1 MNETTKATG
10 ASPQAIQA
18 HYDTGNAFYE
28 LWLDPTRTYSCA
40 LWDDAE
46 TLEEAQIHKVD
57 YHIEQ
62 SGAAGADRVLDI
74 GCGWGSVLKRLT
86 NDHSTKHAVG
96 LTLSEAQL
104 KYVDAQKLEGVDVR
118 LESWADHT
126 PPQPY
131 DAIISIGALEHFVRP
146 ETSSEDRIGIY
157 RHYFERC
164 RELLRPGGLMSLQT
178 MAYGGIGR
186 FKSSALASIFP
197 ESDLPRLSELGE
209 AMERKFEIVRMRNDP
224 QHYADTVRVWLDS
237 MTRNRE
243 EVVALVG
250 EERTVEYEHFLY
262 SGIKGYEA
270 GVFNLYRFTLRRV
283 DIGD

>member
-1 MNETTKATG
+1 MSESTTATG
-10 ASPQAIQA
+10 ASAQAIQA
-18 HYDTGNAFYE
+18 HYDTGNAFYA

-40 LWDDAE
+40 LWEDGDS
-46 TLEEAQIHKVD
+46 LEEAQIRKIDHHVA
-57 YHIEQ
+57 E

-74 GCGWGSVLKRLT
+74 GCGWGSVLKRLVR
-86 NDHSTKHAVG
+86 DHDVRQAVG

-104 KYVDAQKLEGVDVR
+104 KSIEAEDLERVDVR
-118 LESWADHT
+118 LESWTDHA
-126 PPQPY
+126 PDRPY

-157 RHYFERC
+157 RHFFQRC
-164 RELLRPGGLMSLQT
+164 RELLRPGGHMSLQT

-197 ESDLPRLSELGE
+197 ESDLPRLSELAE
-209 AMERKFEIVRMRNDP
+209 AMERSFEIVRMRNDP
-224 QHYADTVRVWLDS
+224 QHYADTVRVWLDA
-237 MTRNRE
+237 MKRNRE

-270 GVFNLYRFTLRRV
+270 GVFNLYRLTLRRV